1 MPMDV
6 PGPASATLPPLF
18 AQARF
23 KRSAP
28 ADRQWLLP
36 SFDTFRLEGGDVDD
50 VAPAAARERS
60 GAFWRGTVRGFR
72 GYSAEAMVA
81 RRFRLTNL
89 NHDPSAAN
97 PHALAEP
104 YDARVQFSGG
114 VGNWRRWTV
123 TTACDAG
130 DDRLDVAAAAAGAG
144 PASFKLL
151 NYGRRPRAICAK
163 EALYLDG
170 ISTSNGLKYYLACGA
185 PVLMDRASRFED
197 LITAAWPMVA
207 GGNLT
212 EGVDY
217 VAVGAAADDVRA
229 DERTRAAAEKRFCGD
244 VAAAVD
250 GLRRNPADAA
260 AMGARGRRAALA
272 VGTAARGLEYLA
284 VWKSNSELGYL
295 ERALASYARLQ
306 NFDVADDVSA
316 HGAPRWRDAAG
327 DAMDATP
334 ASLAD
339 DADARNRFGELQGG
353 SGTRSVVSLLRAAG
367 ALVNGRDTNDA
378 TNDAAAMRDAGMDDF
393 DRPADGVLDKLLPA
407 VGSGG
412 FLFDRAAFP
421 AASRRRELAALCA
434 FSLNMSAVA
443 RGAATG
449 RVWGWKEPRAFFY
462 LNSWGVAFPKFRFLH
477 VARDVRT
484 VGTTHLEG
492 SLDAWRLYWARRR
505 EDHARR
511 EARSRDAAVAAAAD
525 GAAAPFS
532 CPRLFHDA
540 LLWRLLFAQFWADEQ
555 LAVVAGPG
563 SGRAATGSRASR
575 T

>member
-1 MPMDV
+1 MVRTAQTSGWNPHRFLAVFHELLRRYPSLPDVDLVVMPMDV

-23 KRSAP
+23 RRAAA

-130 DDRLDVAAAAAGAG
+130 DDRLDVVEPGGVDVVDRGGGAGDATRARGAGVDATEARRAIEAAAAAGAG

-151 NYGRRPRAICAK
+151 NYGFGDHGAICAK
-163 EALYLDG
+163 EALLYLDG

-284 VWKSNSELGYL
+284 V
-295 ERALASYARLQ
+295 
-306 NFDVADDVSA
+306 
-316 HGAPRWRDAAG
+316 
-327 DAMDATP
+327 
-334 ASLAD
+334 
-339 DADARNRFGELQGG
+339 
-353 SGTRSVVSLLRAAG
+353 
-367 ALVNGRDTNDA
+367 
-378 TNDAAAMRDAGMDDF
+378 
-393 DRPADGVLDKLLPA
+393 
-407 VGSGG
+407 
-412 FLFDRAAFP
+412 
-421 AASRRRELAALCA
+421 
-434 FSLNMSAVA
+434 
-443 RGAATG
+443 
-449 RVWGWKEPRAFFY
+449 
-462 LNSWGVAFPKFRFLH
+462 
-477 VARDVRT
+477 
-484 VGTTHLEG
+484 
-492 SLDAWRLYWARRR
+492 
-505 EDHARR
+505 
-511 EARSRDAAVAAAAD
+511 
-525 GAAAPFS
+525 
-532 CPRLFHDA
+532 
-540 LLWRLLFAQFWADEQ
+540 
-555 LAVVAGPG
+555 
-563 SGRAATGSRASR
+563 
-575 T
+575 

>member
-1 MPMDV
+1 MVRTTQTSGWNPHRFLAVFHELLRRYPSLPDVDLVVMPMDV

-23 KRSAP
+23 RRAAA

-130 DDRLDVAAAAAGAG
+130 DDRLDVVEPGGVAVVDRGGGGGDATRARGAGVDATEARRAIEAAAAAGAG

-151 NYGRRPRAICAK
+151 NYGFGDHGAICAK
-163 EALYLDG
+163 EALLYLDG

-284 VWKSNSELGYL
+284 VWKSNSELGYPDQTSELSRSVKSKSIRLIFGRIDCSRRFL
-295 ERALASYARLQ
+295 EHNRRGTVSYA
-306 NFDVADDVSA
+306 
-316 HGAPRWRDAAG
+316 HI
-327 DAMDATP
+327 
-334 ASLAD
+334 
-339 DADARNRFGELQGG
+339 E
-353 SGTRSVVSLLRAAG
+353 
-367 ALVNGRDTNDA
+367 
-378 TNDAAAMRDAGMDDF
+378 
-393 DRPADGVLDKLLPA
+393 
-407 VGSGG
+407 VG
-412 FLFDRAAFP
+412 L
-421 AASRRRELAALCA
+421 
-434 FSLNMSAVA
+434 
-443 RGAATG
+443 
-449 RVWGWKEPRAFFY
+449 KI
-462 LNSWGVAFPKFRFLH
+462 
-477 VARDVRT
+477 
-484 VGTTHLEG
+484 
-492 SLDAWRLYWARRR
+492 
-505 EDHARR
+505 
-511 EARSRDAAVAAAAD
+511 
-525 GAAAPFS
+525 
-532 CPRLFHDA
+532 
-540 LLWRLLFAQFWADEQ
+540 
-555 LAVVAGPG
+555 
-563 SGRAATGSRASR
+563 
-575 T
+575 